1 MTRKVFAAPA
11 AGQTREPAWKSNARH
26 CKVVLRWY
34 TGQVASAIKS
44 GGGFSSHETCLGI
57 GNDSCSRAAGSPVG
71 GPGSTRVELQSIEHG
86 AAGSDGEPGA
96 SRSGPGGRR
105 PTETSMPGELGAD
118 PLRPYTGG
126 TMAATSSSRSSSGS
140 QTRRTS
146 QPMSVQT
153 RTTPHTFYPGMRAAQ
168 GPNRNVAPQCTHS
181 RAAFLAP
188 GMMSPGAGMM
198 GSTSAKSRSQR

>member
-1 MTRKVFAAPA
+1 MRRAWGSAMTVALVLLAGPSAALAQQGSNFNRLNTVRREVTVSPA
-11 AGQTREPAWKSNARH
+11 RAGP
-26 CKVVLRWY
+26 
-34 TGQVASAIKS
+34 GQ
-44 GGGFSSHETCLGI
+44 GGG
-57 GNDSCSRAAGSPVG
+57 A
-71 GPGSTRVELQSIEHG
+71 
-86 AAGSDGEPGA
+86 
-96 SRSGPGGRR
+96 

>member
-1 MTRKVFAAPA
+1 MRRAWGSAMTVALVLLAVPSAALAQQGSNFNRLNTVRREVTVSPA
-11 AGQTREPAWKSNARH
+11 RAGP
-26 CKVVLRWY
+26 
-34 TGQVASAIKS
+34 GQ
-44 GGGFSSHETCLGI
+44 GGG
-57 GNDSCSRAAGSPVG
+57 A
-71 GPGSTRVELQSIEHG
+71 
-86 AAGSDGEPGA
+86 
-96 SRSGPGGRR
+96 

-126 TMAATSSSRSSSGS
+126 TMAAAGNSSSGS

-168 GPNRNVAPQCTHS
+168 GPNRNVAPRYTHS

-188 GMMSPGAGMM
+188 GMMSPAAGMM
-198 GSTSAKSRSQR
+198 GSTSAHSRSPR

>member
-1 MTRKVFAAPA
+1 VEEGFPAMRRAWGSAMTVALVLLAVPSAALAQQGSNFNRLNTVRREVTVSPARAAP
-11 AGQTREPAWKSNARH
+11 GQ
-26 CKVVLRWY
+26 
-34 TGQVASAIKS
+34 
-44 GGGFSSHETCLGI
+44 GGG
-57 GNDSCSRAAGSPVG
+57 A
-71 GPGSTRVELQSIEHG
+71 
-86 AAGSDGEPGA
+86 
-96 SRSGPGGRR
+96 
-105 PTETSMPGELGAD
+105 PTETSIPGELGAD

-168 GPNRNVAPQCTHS
+168 GPNRNVAPRCTHS

-188 GMMSPGAGMM
+188 GMMGPSAGMM